1 MMKIF
6 VKVKPRAKE
15 EKVEKI
21 DDINFRVQV
30 TQPPEKGK
38 ANMAVVKALA
48 GYFNVNRSNVQIVS
62 GSSSKLKV
70 IKIIN

>member
-1 MMKIF
+1 MKIF
-6 VKVKPRAKE
+6 VRVKPKAKE

>member
-1 MMKIF
+1 MKIF

-21 DDINFRVQV
+21 DDINFKVQV

>member
-21 DDINFRVQV
+21 DDINFKVQV

-48 GYFNVNRSNVQIVS
+48 GYFNVNRLNVQIVS

>member
-1 MMKIF
+1 
-6 VKVKPRAKE
+6 
-15 EKVEKI
+15 VEKI
-21 DDINFRVQV
+21 DDINFKVQV

>member
-1 MMKIF
+1 MKIF

>member
-6 VKVKPRAKE
+6 VKVKPKAKE